1 MASCGLGGGTLQVLS
16 DDGGVVTNGTACKDR
31 PMTAQEFRSITLRP

>member
-1 MASCGLGGGTLQVLS
+1 LQILS

-31 PMTAQEFRSITLRP
+31 PMTAQGFRSITLHP